1 MFIVDDWILS
11 KKTAL
16 LIANDDDELSYEA
29 RKLALIDHCQKNRI
43 KNERTFFGF
52 SVFFL
57 VRSDFRFF
65 CYIKTTVNSIILK

>member
-43 KNERTFFGF
+43 KNERTFFVFSGGF
-52 SVFFL
+52 
-57 VRSDFRFF
+57 
-65 CYIKTTVNSIILK
+65 